1 MKTLAQVMKAPVIT
15 VKPQD
20 SAIDLGHLARRH
32 QIRHFPVVENDRLIG
47 IVTDR
52 TIREAT
58 TSPRIFQLLLDLM
71 ATVDR
76 VRVEEIINPN
86 VITAPPDMSLPAAA
100 KLMLERK
107 IGCLPVVKDGKL
119 IGIVTR
125 SDVLGAL
132 ADQAQ

>member
-1 MKTLAQVMKAPVIT
+1 MKTLAQVMTAPVIT

-20 SAIDLGHLARRH
+20 NAIDLGHLARKH
-32 QIRHFPVVENDRLIG
+32 QIRHFPVVENDQLVG

-71 ATVDR
+71 ATLDH
-76 VRVEEIINPN
+76 VRVEEIINPQ
-86 VITAPPDMSLPAAA
+86 VITAPPDMPLREAA
-100 KLMLERK
+100 KLMQERK

-119 IGIVTR
+119 IGIVTT
-125 SDVLGAL
+125 SDVLSAL
-132 ADQAQ
+132 VDQAQ

>member
-15 VKPQD
+15 AKPQD
-20 SAIDLGHLARRH
+20 TAVDLGHLARRH
-32 QIRHFPVVENDRLIG
+32 QIRHFPVVEGDKLVG

-58 TSPRIFQLLLDLM
+58 TSPRIFQLLLDLL

-86 VITAPPDMSLPAAA
+86 VITGPPDMPLPEAA

-119 IGIVTR
+119 IGIVTTA
-125 SDVLGAL
+125 DVLGAL
-132 ADQAQ
+132 VDQAE